1 MPRSP
6 WTGLVAIA
14 ALLVCLHVH
23 TPGPPLTALVQMRP
37 PRGSV
42 PQQKYRR
49 VCRCAEHADS
59 AEKAPLT
66 AAWHIPEEAEPPFAE
81 WIEDE
86 VLALPVG
93 DPAMAFF
100 LGLGCRGLADR
111 GGGLS
116 HTNVGGFHSDD
127 LTGADDPVIR
137 RFMGLLHTPLAAFL
151 RRRYGKLAP
160 SGIHDS
166 AGLSVS
172 AIAHNLWANVNKPGN
187 YNRRHNH
194 GRATRSLCAS
204 GVYYPMAAGE
214 PSLEA
219 FGSPTSASKLLFFPE
234 GRKPFEVQPL
244 AGLLLLF
251 RTDLMHET
259 EPVPEGEPPRASLAF
274 NLRSRW
280 LDTDLSRAA
289 IAGDAVQVQ
298 RLLAEGADVDAAD
311 GLQGMRP
318 SHHAAEAGQLEALQA
333 LAAGGANVDALSLE
347 GWSPL
352 GLAFDRKHMP
362 VVEYL
367 AGSLEEAGARL
378 KDVGYPDAY
387 ADPAEA

>member
-1 MPRSP
+1 M
-6 WTGLVAIA
+6 
-14 ALLVCLHVH
+14 
-23 TPGPPLTALVQMRP
+23 
-37 PRGSV
+37 
-42 PQQKYRR
+42 
-49 VCRCAEHADS
+49 CAEHTDS
-59 AEKAPLT
+59 AGKAPLS
-66 AAWHIPEEAEPPFAE
+66 AAWHIPEEAEPPYAE

-100 LGLGCRGLADR
+100 LGLGCRGLAER

-127 LTGADDPVIR
+127 LTGAGDPVFR
-137 RFMGLLHTPLAAFL
+137 QFMGLLHTPLAAFL
-151 RRRYGKLAP
+151 RRKYGKLAP
-160 SGIHDS
+160 NGIRDS
-166 AGLSVS
+166 ADLRVS
-172 AIAHNLWANVNKPGN
+172 AIPHNLWANVNKPGN
-187 YNRRHNH
+187 FNKRHDH

-214 PSLEA
+214 PSVEA

-234 GRKPFEVQPL
+234 GKKPFEVQPL

-251 RTDLMHET
+251 RTDLLHET

-274 NLRSRW
+274 NLRARW

-289 IAGDAVQVQ
+289 IEGDTIQVQ
-298 RLLAEGADVDAAD
+298 RLLAEGADANAVD
-311 GLQGMRP
+311 GLQGMRA
-318 SHHAAEAGQLEALQA
+318 SHHAAEVGQLDALQA
-333 LAAGGANVDALSLE
+333 LRAGGADDNALSLE

-352 GLAFDRKHMP
+352 GLALDRKHMP

-378 KDVGYPDAY
+378 KDGGYPDAY
-387 ADPAEA
+387 AKIPEA